1 MLAEGVLIFAGGGLR
16 IFHLIDLLMILAA
29 VPRIQHMSRCSGPR
43 DKRKCVWCC
52 EKRMRVELVGGLAI
66 HVT

>member
-1 MLAEGVLIFAGGGLR
+1 MLVEGVLIFTGGGL
-16 IFHLIDLLMILAA
+16 HLIDLLMILAA